1 LHSALCIVVM
11 ICAAH
16 FRSAPLWRVWK
27 PSVSPNPELKPN
39 PHPSQVYRL
48 FDMYDKDGDGTIDYS
63 ELTLL
68 LEDEKPSWLQSAG
81 THLACLGFSLRPQVA
96 PVHPAESVARVRTPV
111 NVKASGK
118 RRAARRRAP

>member
-1 LHSALCIVVM
+1 
-11 ICAAH
+11 
-16 FRSAPLWRVWK
+16 
-27 PSVSPNPELKPN
+27 VSPNPELKPN

-81 THLACLGFSLRPQVA
+81 AQ
-96 PVHPAESVARVRTPV
+96 
-111 NVKASGK
+111 
-118 RRAARRRAP
+118 

>member
-1 LHSALCIVVM
+1 M

-48 FDMYDKDGDGTIDYS
+48 FDLFDKDGDGTIDYS

-81 THLACLGFSLRPQVA
+81 AQ
-96 PVHPAESVARVRTPV
+96 
-111 NVKASGK
+111 
-118 RRAARRRAP
+118 